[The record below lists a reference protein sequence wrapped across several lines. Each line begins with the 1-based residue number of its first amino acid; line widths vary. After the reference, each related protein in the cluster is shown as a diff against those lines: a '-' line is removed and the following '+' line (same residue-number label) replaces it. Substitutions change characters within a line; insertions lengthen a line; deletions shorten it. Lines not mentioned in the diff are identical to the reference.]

1 MTDYP
6 PLVPERRHLAWAFK
20 KVVETYPNRLATR
33 VRAKEVFGAKSDEP
47 GWVVQTF
54 RQLDQRVDELACA
67 LMAAGVARGDRVVIF
82 GRNSPQWSLAD
93 YACQVVG
100 AVSVPIYATSTVTQ
114 TAHIL
119 RDCGAVFAFAGTAA
133 EARTVQQA
141 AELSGRLAGV
151 VSFEDTLVAGAT
163 PLRDFGVAVTDD
175 LRAELA
181 GRLDQASPDDL
192 FSLIYTSGT
201 TGDPR
206 GVMLTHENML
216 SEMDALDD
224 IFGFGPEEHSLC
236 FLPLSHALER
246 TWTLYVMRRGCLN
259 TYCPDTRKVAELLVE
274 AKPTLLVSVPR
285 LYETVLATARG
296 KVAGNTAKKKIF
308 EWAVHV
314 GGQMQHAYRKG
325 SLPSAAL
332 RAQFGAADRLVLK
345 AVRDAMGGPKV
356 VMACGGA
363 PLRTE
368 VELFFSAIGM
378 PILPGYG
385 LTEAAPLVSFNRPDA
400 FKVGTA
406 GIVMRGGEIRIGDE
420 SEILYRG
427 PNVMVG
433 YWNNPA
439 ATAAMFT
446 GGTLENPHPEGAW
459 LKTGDAGYVDNDG
472 FLVITDRLKDI
483 IVTQGGKNIA
493 PQPIEGMLMADPLFE
508 QAILLGDNRPYL
520 TLLVKPSLPHLNE
533 LATQLKKSYASVQ
546 EQLEDPE
553 VIEVIKRRARAVT
566 DRLPSQERFKDLR
579 VLWEDFTM
587 ENGLLTPTLKVRR
600 REVEKRF
607 AEVIDDMYA
616 KYPGLAEARA
626 RVADAGQ
633 DLSTRVSEATDDLGD
648 RWDDMSA
655 RFAAAADEV
664 GARLTDLRAHTQ
676 PKQGPQRNDDAAA
689 DADAGEQPAEEPLRA
704 AEDQ

>member
-6 PLVPERRHLAWAFK
+6 PLVPQRRHLAWAFK
-20 KVVETYPNRLATR
+20 KVVETYPNRPATR
-33 VRAKEVFGAKSDEP
+33 VRAKEAFGAQGDEP
-47 GWVVQTF
+47 GWIVQTY
-54 RQLDQRVDELACA
+54 RQLDARVDEVACA
-67 LMAAGVARGDRVVIF
+67 LIAAGVQRGDRVVIF

-93 YACQVVG
+93 FACQSVG
-100 AVSVPIYATSTVTQ
+100 AVSVPVYATSTVTQ
-114 TAHIL
+114 TAHLL
-119 RDCGAVFAFAGTAA
+119 RDSGAVFAFAGSVA
-133 EARTVQQA
+133 ETRTVLQA
-141 AELSGRLAGV
+141 AELTGRLAGV
-151 VSFEDTLVAGAT
+151 VSFENTPIAGAT
-163 PLRDFGVAVTDD
+163 VLRDFQVEATDQLRGELVAR
-175 LRAELA
+175 RA
-181 GRLDQASPDDL
+181 QAQPDDL

-206 GVMLTHENML
+206 GVMLTHENMI

-224 IFGFGPEEHSLC
+224 IFHFGPDEHSLC

-246 TWTLYVMRRGCLN
+246 TWSLYVMRRGCLN
-259 TYCPDTRKVAELLVE
+259 TYCPDARKVAELLVE
-274 AKPTLLVSVPR
+274 AKPTLLTSVPR
-285 LYETVLATARG
+285 LFETVLATARA
-296 KVAGNTAKKKIF
+296 KVVGSKAKQKIF

-325 SLPSAAL
+325 SQPSAAL
-332 RAQFGAADRLVLK
+332 SAQFALADRLVLK

-400 FKVGTA
+400 FKVGSA
-406 GIVMRGGEIRIGDE
+406 GIVMRGGELRIGDE
-420 SEILYRG
+420 SEIQYRG

-433 YWNNPA
+433 YWNNPT
-439 ATAAMFT
+439 ATAAAFT
-446 GGTLENPHPEGAW
+446 GGTVENPHPEGAW

-483 IVTQGGKNIA
+483 IITESGKNVA
-493 PQPIEGMLMADPLFE
+493 PQPIEGLLMADPLFE

-533 LATQLKKSYASVQ
+533 IAAQLKKSYTSVQ
-546 EQLEDPE
+546 EQLEDPD

-566 DRLPSQERFKDLR
+566 DKLPSQERFKDLR
-579 VLWEDFTM
+579 VLWADFTM

-600 REVEKRF
+600 REVAQRF

-616 KYPGLAEARA
+616 KYPKL
-626 RVADAGQ
+626 ADARDRVVDVSQ
-633 DLSTRVSEATDDLGD
+633 DLGERVTEAADDLGD
-648 RWDDMSA
+648 KWDDMSA
-655 RFAAAADEV
+655 RVAAAADGV
-664 GARLTDLRAHTQ
+664 GALLTDLRSDAQ
-676 PKQGPQRNDDAAA
+676 PKPGPQRADGDAVAA
-689 DADAGEQPAEEPLRA
+689 DADGRAEEEQTRA
-704 AEDQ
+704 SRGQ